1 MIQRK
6 HTQLIQGGNIVMKIY
21 TSYFAM
27 MRNFPENII
36 PIAIC
41 AKPPTWYEGL
51 VYKKLAPS
59 YDILM
64 QYKTQPNEELYTQR
78 FASEILN
85 NLDFTIVMKELEQLA
100 NGKDIALMCFEKPDD
115 FCHRKLVAKHIISL
129 GYEVSEFKKQ

>member
-64 QYKTQPNEELYTQR
+64 QYKTQPNEELCH
-78 FASEILN
+78 FAHS
-85 NLDFTIVMKELEQLA
+85 
-100 NGKDIALMCFEKPDD
+100 
-115 FCHRKLVAKHIISL
+115 ISIFIYYL
-129 GYEVSEFKKQ
+129 FISFS

>member
-64 QYKTQPNEELYTQR
+64 QYKTQPNEELYTKR
-78 FASEILN
+78 FTSEILN

-100 NGKDIALMCFEKPDD
+100 NGKDIALICFEKPND
-115 FCHRKLVAKHIISL
+115 FCHRKLVAKHITSL